1 MKPGWL
7 YGRMRWYGEGPLA
20 SGRATGAGRRGLL
33 ACLLACW
40 VAFPLAVSAQDQGP
54 VHTYTLDNGMRILV
68 RSDDRAPVV
77 SSMVWYRVGASY
89 ESSGITGISH
99 ALEHMMFKGTQAHP
113 AGAFSRIISELG
125 GRENAFTGRDY
136 TAYYQ
141 QLAAEHLDTALELEA
156 DRMQHL
162 SLPQEAFRREMQVIR
177 EERRLRTEDDP
188 NALTW
193 EHFRATA
200 WFNSPYG
207 QPVIGWMSDIEAY
220 TVQDL
225 RDWYARW
232 YTPSNALLVVA
243 GDVDPDAVRRMA
255 QEHFG
260 DIPGRPVPVSKPREE
275 PSQRGERRITVQ
287 APARVPF
294 WVMGYKAPSLPTAA
308 EPWEAYALLVA
319 AGILDSGE
327 SARIPREL
335 VRGRELAAS
344 AGAGY
349 SPFARLG
356 TLFTLWA
363 TPAPGE
369 DHQSVETALT
379 GMVAQLRESPPTPQ
393 ELERVKAQVIAGD
406 VYRRDSI
413 HGQAMRI
420 GLLESIGLSWR
431 EGEAFAER
439 VQAVTAEQVQ
449 AVARKYLLPSR
460 RTVAWLEPGALES
473 GGGHETADDAEG
485 EVR

>member
-7 YGRMRWYGEGPLA
+7 YGWMRWHGGQAVMVARGL
-20 SGRATGAGRRGLL
+20 GRGRGGLL
-33 ACLLACW
+33 ACLLVCW
-40 VAFPLAVSAQDQGP
+40 AAFPAAAPAQDQGP

-68 RSDDRAPVV
+68 RPDDRAPVV
-77 SSMVWYRVGASY
+77 SSMVWYRVGSSY
-89 ESSGITGISH
+89 EHSGITGISH

-113 AGAFSRIISELG
+113 AGEFSRIISELG

-141 QLAAEHLDTALELEA
+141 QLASEHLGKALELEA

-162 SLPQEAFRREMQVIR
+162 TLPEEAFRREMQVIR

-207 QPVIGWMSDIEAY
+207 QPVIGWMSDIEAF
-220 TVQDL
+220 TVKDL

-243 GDVDPDAVRRMA
+243 GDVDPDAVQRMA
-255 QEHFG
+255 QEYFG
-260 DIPGRPVPVSKPREE
+260 GIPSRTVPEVKPREE
-275 PSQRGERRITVQ
+275 PPQRGERRITVQ
-287 APARVPF
+287 APARVPYLA
-294 WVMGYKAPSLPTAA
+294 MGYKAPSLPTAA

-319 AGILDSGE
+319 AGILDGGD

-349 SPFARLG
+349 SPFSRLD

-369 DHQSVETALT
+369 DLQAVEAALT
-379 GMVAQLRESPPTPQ
+379 GMVARLRESPPTPQ
-393 ELERVKAQVIAGD
+393 ELERVKAQVIAED

-460 RTVAWLEPGALES
+460 RTVAWLEPVALES

>member
-1 MKPGWL
+1 MVARGL
-7 YGRMRWYGEGPLA
+7 GRGGGL
-20 SGRATGAGRRGLL
+20 LL
-33 ACLLACW
+33 ACLLVCW
-40 VAFPLAVSAQDQGP
+40 GLSPVAAPAQDQGP

-68 RSDDRAPVV
+68 RPDDRAPVV
-77 SSMVWYRVGASY
+77 SSMVWYRVGSSY
-89 ESSGITGISH
+89 EHGGITGISH
-99 ALEHMMFKGTQAHP
+99 ALEHMMFKGTEAHP
-113 AGAFSRIISELG
+113 AGEFSRIISGLG

-141 QLAAEHLDTALELEA
+141 QLASEHLEQALELEA

-162 SLPQEAFRREMQVIR
+162 TLPGAEFRREMQVIR

-207 QPVIGWMSDIEAY
+207 QPVIGWMTDIQGY
-220 TVQDL
+220 TVADL
-225 RDWYARW
+225 RRWYERW

-243 GDVDPDAVRRMA
+243 GDVDPDAVHRMA
-255 QEHFG
+255 QDHFG
-260 DIPGRPVPVSKPREE
+260 DIPARPVPAIKPREE
-275 PSQRGERRITVQ
+275 TPQRGERRISVQ
-287 APARVPF
+287 APARVPYL
-294 WVMGYKAPSLPTAA
+294 VMGYKVPALPTAA

-319 AGILDSGE
+319 AGILDGGE

-335 VRGRELAAS
+335 VRGRALAAS

-349 SPFARLG
+349 GPFSRLD

-363 TPAPGE
+363 TPAPGQE
-369 DHQSVETALT
+369 HPAVEAALT
-379 GMVAQLRESPPTPQ
+379 EMVEQLRASPPTPQ
-393 ELERVKAQVIAGD
+393 ELERVKAQVIAED

-460 RTVAWLEPGALES
+460 RTVAWLQPGPLES
-473 GGGHETADDAEG
+473 GGGDEAGDEAEG
-485 EVR
+485 GVR